1 MIFLAR
7 ADLQSVF
14 NSKELKMNFFKKF
27 KLKTI
32 TTKKTMRIQM
42 IGLISLLFLPS
53 CERNKTVE
61 IDRKNEDAIKKII
74 IQNYPS
80 FHLPSMFLLDIENRE
95 IIFHRIGQKEVIEVT
110 PLPEGEVNITFA
122 PKSYRFA
129 IDSVNYQLLYDSIIC
144 KFSSDDYKDKYED
157 YDDGKGNSVLYIF
170 ESGKSE
176 DITLSNSYTDN
187 QNKLIKFLITL
198 TESMHP
204 DSLSKDYLRNLGNYY
219 Y

>member
-1 MIFLAR
+1 
-7 ADLQSVF
+7 
-14 NSKELKMNFFKKF
+14 
-27 KLKTI
+27 
-32 TTKKTMRIQM
+32 MRIQT
-42 IGLISLLFLPS
+42 IGLISLLFLLS

-95 IIFHRIGQKEVIEVT
+95 IIFHRIGKKEVIEVT

-129 IDSVNYQLLYDSIIC
+129 IDSVNYQFLYDSIIC
-144 KFSSDDYKDKYED
+144 KFSSDDYKDKYD
-157 YDDGKGNSVLYIF
+157 DCDDGKGNSVLYIF

-204 DSLSKDYLRNLGNYY
+204 DSLSKDYLRNLDNYY